1 MSRFLSLAKTQMKCI
16 ALTGLL
22 LAGLS
27 PFSAVQVQAASPMVV
42 DSLDGPVTQNE
53 INSFKAYILD
63 LQPVVW
69 PNTDSMQN
77 EYAQGKSGESIK
89 AMGLMYELTGDAAI
103 LDRMI
108 YFCNVLLSQRNDIL
122 PAPYGQRTVW
132 TNTVAPVW
140 PGNSSGTASAD
151 SANGDPI
158 GHLANCARLILKTP
172 SIWNTTVPDGD
183 PYGYGAT
190 YKQRATKF
198 LAEADYVINQF
209 IFPKL
214 LNLSNGNKYYFSS
227 QSPYMTNGAMPWNQQ
242 MMISYGLQ
250 NVAMAHELLG
260 DNPSLVSQ
268 YDSII
273 QANVNWYFANNSAKQ
288 VYTTS
293 LGNTAYNWGYNPTLL
308 SGEDNSHGS
317 LDVAGFYRQFLS
329 GRYGITAA
337 QLKPIANMYADV
349 MMRGPNDFAGKV
361 DGTDGSGNSA
371 PTTYARSGYLFLT
384 ALRPDMYYALAN
396 ADLSRSGTSMDI
408 FSRLMW
414 AKNKR
419 YQNGGNLAS
428 GKTYSASSSWSSSY
442 DAGKAFDGNVS
453 SRWSASS
460 GSTSNQWISVD
471 FGSTKSFNQVF
482 IKESTYTRITSYKLQ
497 SSNDGTTFTDIAGTS
512 GTSIG
517 AGKTIDFNT
526 VNARYVRLYIT
537 SASQE
542 PTVNEIEVYKMN

>member
-1 MSRFLSLAKTQMKCI
+1 MSRFFAILKVQMKCL

-22 LAGLS
+22 LTSLS
-27 PFSAVQVQAASPMVV
+27 PFTVGQVQAADPMVV
-42 DSLDGPVTQNE
+42 DSFSGPVTQNE
-53 INSFKAYILD
+53 INSFKSYILS

-69 PNTDSMQN
+69 PNTESMQN

-89 AMGLMYELTGDAAI
+89 AMGLMYEMTGDTAI

-108 YFCNVLLSQRNDIL
+108 YFCGVLLSQRNDIL

-132 TNTVAPVW
+132 TNTIAPVW
-140 PGNSSGTASAD
+140 PGNSTGTASAD
-151 SANGDPI
+151 SANGDPV
-158 GHLANCARLILKTP
+158 GHLANCARLILSTP
-172 SIWNTTVPDGD
+172 SIWNTTVPDGN
-183 PYGYGAT
+183 PYGHGVT

-198 LAEADYVINQF
+198 LTEADFVVSQF

-242 MMISYGLQ
+242 MMISFGLQ
-250 NVAMAHELLG
+250 NLAVAHELLG
-260 DNPSLVSQ
+260 DNPTLVSQ
-268 YDSII
+268 YDSIV
-273 QANVNWYFANNSAKQ
+273 QANVNWFFANNSAKQ
-288 VYTTS
+288 VYTNS
-293 LGNTAYNWGYNPTLL
+293 AGNTTYNWGYNPTLL

-337 QLKPIANMYADV
+337 QLKPLANMYADI

-384 ALRPDMYYALAN
+384 ALRPDVYNALTN
-396 ADLSRSGTSMDI
+396 ADSSRAGTSMDI

-428 GKTYSASSSWSSSY
+428 GKTYSASSTWSSSY
-442 DAGKAFDGNVS
+442 DANKAFDGDAA

-460 GSTSNQWISVD
+460 GSVSNQWIRVD
-471 FGSTKSFNQVF
+471 LGTAKNFNQVF
-482 IKESTYTRITSYKLQ
+482 VKEITYNRITSYKLQ
-497 SSNDGTTFTDIAGTS
+497 YSNDGTTFTDIAGTS
-512 GTSIG
+512 GTTIG
-517 AGKTIDFNT
+517 AGKSIDFSNIS
-526 VNARYVRLYIT
+526 ARYLRLYIN

-542 PTVNEIEVYKMN
+542 PTVNEIEVYESN